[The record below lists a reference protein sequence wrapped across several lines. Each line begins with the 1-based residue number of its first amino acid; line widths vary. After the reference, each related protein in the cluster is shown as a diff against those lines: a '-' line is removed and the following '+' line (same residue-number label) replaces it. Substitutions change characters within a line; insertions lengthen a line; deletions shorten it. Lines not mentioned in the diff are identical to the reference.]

1 MSHPTD
7 VVVLGG
13 GVIGLSC
20 ALEIRRRGASVQLW
34 DPAPGQGASHAAGGM
49 LAPVSEASYDELD
62 LLELLLESH
71 SRWPGFA
78 QRLAESSGVDP
89 DLQTQGSLH
98 VGLTLDDAR
107 EVWRTQA
114 LLESY
119 DLSVARLSTRELRR
133 LAPALAPGSRTALV
147 VESDLAVDNR
157 RVVLGLL
164 AACERAGVSLVR
176 RAGEPL
182 VADGAVMG
190 VVAEDGAPTR
200 CDTVVLATGAAA
212 GRCAALS
219 GLLPLPV
226 RPVKGQILRMA
237 GASGLLDQTVR
248 GTVHGDHVYLIPRG
262 HGELAIGATS
272 EELDDTR
279 VTGRG
284 LLELLRAATTLLPEV
299 GELTLVDAVARLR
312 PGTPDNGP
320 LLGGDVP
327 GLVVAA
333 GHYRHGM
340 LLAPVTAEVV
350 ADLTLDRRTE
360 VAAAEP
366 FTPARFRTE
375 APAGPLSGSCGRDT
389 GSPVASPVA
398 PTEPSAA
405 AAVRRGHRPVPSR
418 SQR

>member
-62 LLELLLESH
+62 LLGLLLESH

-78 QRLAESSGVDP
+78 QCLAELSGVDP

-119 DLSVARLSTRELRR
+119 DLPVTRLSTREVRR
-133 LAPALAPGSRTALV
+133 LAPALAPGARTALV

-164 AACERAGVSLVR
+164 AACERAGVGLVR

-182 VADGAVMG
+182 VADGAVVG
-190 VVAEDGAPTR
+190 VVAEDGTPTR
-200 CDTVVLATGAAA
+200 CDTVVLATGVAA

-219 GLLPLPV
+219 DLLPLPV

-237 GASGLLDQTVR
+237 GASGLLDRTVR
-248 GTVHGDHVYLIPRG
+248 GMVHGEHVYLIPRG
-262 HGELAIGATS
+262 HGELVIGATS
-272 EELDDTR
+272 EELTDTQ

-299 GELTLVDAVARLR
+299 GELALVDAVARLR

-333 GHYRHGM
+333 GHYRHGV
-340 LLAPVTAEVV
+340 LLAPVTADVV
-350 ADLTLDRRTE
+350 ADLALDGRTSIT
-360 VAAAEP
+360 AAEP
-366 FTPARFRTE
+366 FTPARFRAGGT
-375 APAGPLSGSCGRDT
+375 AGPAAEPS
-389 GSPVASPVA
+389 AA

-405 AAVRRGHRPVPSR
+405 DPGRGGPGTLPE
-418 SQR
+418 QEPPMTGAQP